1 MFVFREKTGQMVPV
15 KHFSWN
21 KVCRAEL
28 IMSISIRLDEKILK
42 ISNCKLEAETGMRVN
57 TVILDCEG
65 CWVDLVSTYRDK
77 FRHNVD
83 KIILGR

>member
-1 MFVFREKTGQMVPV
+1 MLV
-15 KHFSWN
+15 
-21 KVCRAEL
+21 L
-28 IMSISIRLDEKILK
+28 LSIFLRVYNVT

-77 FRHNVD
+77 FRSSVD

>member
-1 MFVFREKTGQMVPV
+1 M
-15 KHFSWN
+15 
-21 KVCRAEL
+21 
-28 IMSISIRLDEKILK
+28 LDEKILK

-77 FRHNVD
+77 FRSSVD
-83 KIILGR
+83 KIILG

>member
-1 MFVFREKTGQMVPV
+1 M
-15 KHFSWN
+15 
-21 KVCRAEL
+21 

-77 FRHNVD
+77 FRSSVD

>member
-1 MFVFREKTGQMVPV
+1 M
-15 KHFSWN
+15 
-21 KVCRAEL
+21 
-28 IMSISIRLDEKILK
+28 LDEKILK